1 MYFSACH
8 VWSKKYVTILTRNIT
23 ATNKNKDDALKDIKY
38 DRCWTNTVFFFEF
51 ILLPDMYVIDRMLLQ
66 KLLCGC
72 VEDINIDQLVEP

>member
-1 MYFSACH
+1 MTD
-8 VWSKKYVTILTRNIT
+8 VEQTL
-23 ATNKNKDDALKDIKY
+23 
-38 DRCWTNTVFFFEF
+38 FFLFEF